1 MGISI
6 GSENNPMGGCGLGP
20 SLASLGVY
28 TRPTRTLFR
37 AVSRAEFENIQKT
50 GKFKPSPGGAEY
62 KYFYPT
68 LEQAEKMGE
77 RSYPG
82 NYGIV
87 SGTFPESAVEGPT
100 PVFTEGDVFVVP
112 NENLGLAEPN
122 VELRIPEVPE

>member
-1 MGISI
+1 M
-6 GSENNPMGGCGLGP
+6 
-20 SLASLGVY
+20 
-28 TRPTRTLFR
+28 LFR
-37 AVSRAEFENIQKT
+37 AVDRKEFESIEKT
-50 GKFKPSPGGAEY
+50 GKFSPSPGGAEY

-68 LEQAEKMGE
+68 LEQAENMGE
-77 RSYPG
+77 RLYPG

-122 VELRIPEVPE
+122 VELPIPEVPE